1 MSFEGVDVIIAK
13 ETMWHNDMGCQG
25 KGELTM
31 KKVRLMPLIL
41 ALFMCSVGCSKSA
54 PVAEKKEEPREIRI
68 RTVEVVSAVENEDHI
83 YQVEY
88 PYSYIAFNKEEKKNE
103 RIDMLGVKDRD
114 KLTKEDTEYIM
125 NYVKSIPENTNPD
138 RENVSFRIWLVYL
151 DENNEQQYLSAWGW
165 DEFPED
171 WSEFID
177 YMNGLCGGEYLHSE
191 GEVVEVT
198 PQLLTE
204 LYGVTDEDVRGG
216 TLEDFIEHNEYNMV
230 DLTDHVLYM
239 ENELRNY
246 YADMKETLIAP
257 YRPYEIE
264 SVESTEEEYDAFMED
279 FFGRLGGEWEER
291 ESGQN
296 YLRYYVN
303 TENGDDFYI
312 GKTIDLENMN
322 LEPPADEDGYYGIAL
337 DAHMEGMVFGMDF
350 FYSPDKK
357 FIMVNLLGA
366 GEEDS
371 TDVVLEFV
379 GVE

>member
-1 MSFEGVDVIIAK
+1 MRKIFLVTINIIMLAIWFTGCAK
-13 ETMWHNDMGCQG
+13 
-25 KGELTM
+25 
-31 KKVRLMPLIL
+31 P
-41 ALFMCSVGCSKSA
+41 KS
-54 PVAEKKEEPREIRI
+54 VAEKNGAPRDIRI
-68 RTVEVVSAVENEDHI
+68 RTIEVVSAVENEDHI

-114 KLTKEDTEYIM
+114 ELTKEDTEYIM

-171 WSEFID
+171 WGEFID
-177 YMNGLCGGEYLHSE
+177 YVNGLCGGGYLRSE

-198 PQLLTE
+198 PQLLTD
-204 LYGVTDEDVRGG
+204 LYGVTDEDVREG
-216 TLEDFIEHNEYNMV
+216 TLEDFIEHKELDIV
-230 DLTDHVLYM
+230 DLTNHVFYI

-246 YADMKETLIAP
+246 YADMKETLIAS

-264 SVESTEEEYDAFMED
+264 SVESTEEEYDVFMED
-279 FFGRLGGEWEER
+279 FLGRLEGEWEER
-291 ESGQN
+291 ESDQN

-312 GKTIDLENMN
+312 GKTTDLENMN
-322 LEPPADEDGYYGIAL
+322 LEPPTDEDGYYGIAL

-357 FIMVNLLGA
+357 FIMVNLLGDGVVDA
-366 GEEDS
+366 
-371 TDVVLEFV
+371 TDIVLEFV

>member
-1 MSFEGVDVIIAK
+1 MAMFQKGKQMRKTSLRIIVLFAVV
-13 ETMWHNDMGCQG
+13 MLAGCG
-25 KGELTM
+25 KQE
-31 KKVRLMPLIL
+31 
-41 ALFMCSVGCSKSA
+41 
-54 PVAEKKEEPREIRI
+54 PVAEKEEKQWDIRI
-68 RTVEVVSAVENEDHI
+68 RTIEVVSAVENEDHI

-88 PYSYIAFNKEEKKNE
+88 PYTYIAFNKEEKKNE

-114 KLTKEDTEYIM
+114 ELTKEDTEYIM
-125 NYVKSIPENTNPD
+125 NYVKNIPENTNPD

-171 WSEFID
+171 WGEFID
-177 YMNGLCGGEYLHSE
+177 YMNGLCGGEYLRSE

-198 PQLLTE
+198 PQLLTD
-204 LYGVTDEDVRGG
+204 LYGVTDDDVRGG
-216 TLEDFIEHNEYNMV
+216 TLQDFIEHNEYNMV

-239 ENELRNY
+239 ENELRDY

-279 FFGRLGGEWEER
+279 FLGRLDGEWEER

-322 LEPPADEDGYYGIAL
+322 LEHPADEDGYYGIAL

>member
-1 MSFEGVDVIIAK
+1 
-13 ETMWHNDMGCQG
+13 
-25 KGELTM
+25 M
-31 KKVRLMPLIL
+31 KKRLLWIM
-41 ALFMCSVGCSKSA
+41 ALLLMGLLSGCSKQT
-54 PVAEKKEEPREIRI
+54 PVAEKNEAPREIRI
-68 RTVEVVSAVENEDHI
+68 RTIDVLSAVENEDHI
-83 YQVEY
+83 YQVNY
-88 PYSYIAFNKEEKKNE
+88 PYTYISYNKQERQNE

-114 KLTKEDTEYIM
+114 ELTKEDTEYIM
-125 NYVKSIPENTNPD
+125 NYVQSIPENTNPD
-138 RENVSFRIWLVYL
+138 RKNVSFRIWLVYL

-171 WSEFID
+171 WGEFID
-177 YMNGLCGGEYLHSE
+177 YMNGLCGGEYLRSE

-198 PQLLTE
+198 PELLTE
-204 LYGVTDEDVRGG
+204 LYGITDEDVRGG
-216 TLEDFIEHNEYNMV
+216 TLQDLIEHNEYNMV

-239 ENELRNY
+239 DNELRDF
-246 YADMKETLIAP
+246 YADTKEEFIAP

-279 FFGRLGGEWEER
+279 FLSRLEGEWEER

-312 GKTIDLENMN
+312 GKTADLENMS
-322 LEPPADEDGYYGIAL
+322 LERPADEDGYYGIAL
-337 DAHMEGMVFGMDF
+337 DAHMEGMVYSSDF

-357 FIMVNLLGA
+357 FFMVSLLGA

-371 TDVVLEFV
+371 TDIVLEFV
-379 GVE
+379 GAE

>member
-1 MSFEGVDVIIAK
+1 MRKIFLYTINIIMLAILL
-13 ETMWHNDMGCQG
+13 TGCANP
-25 KGELTM
+25 K
-31 KKVRLMPLIL
+31 
-41 ALFMCSVGCSKSA
+41 
-54 PVAEKKEEPREIRI
+54 PVAEKEEKQWDIRI
-68 RTVEVVSAVENEDHI
+68 RTIEVVSAVENEDHI

-88 PYSYIAFNKEEKKNE
+88 PYTYIAFNKEEKRNE

-114 KLTKEDTEYIM
+114 ELTKEDTEYIM
-125 NYVKSIPENTNPD
+125 DYVRSLPEDTDPD

-177 YMNGLCGGEYLHSE
+177 YMNGLCGREYLCSE

-198 PQLLTE
+198 PELLTD
-204 LYGVTDEDVRGG
+204 LYGVTDEDVREG
-216 TLEDFIEHNEYNMV
+216 TLEDFIEYKDLDIV
-230 DLTDHVLYM
+230 DITNHVFYM
-239 ENELRNY
+239 ENELRDY

-279 FFGRLGGEWEER
+279 FLGRLDGEWEER

-322 LEPPADEDGYYGIAL
+322 LEHPADEEGYYGIAL

>member
-1 MSFEGVDVIIAK
+1 MRKIFLVTINIMMLAILL
-13 ETMWHNDMGCQG
+13 TGCANP
-25 KGELTM
+25 K
-31 KKVRLMPLIL
+31 
-41 ALFMCSVGCSKSA
+41 
-54 PVAEKKEEPREIRI
+54 PVAEKNEAPRNIRI

-103 RIDMLGVKDRD
+103 RIDMIGVKDRD
-114 KLTKEDTEYIM
+114 ELTKEDTEYIM
-125 NYVKSIPENTNPD
+125 NYIRSLPEDTDPD

-165 DEFPED
+165 DEFPEN
-171 WSEFID
+171 WGEFID
-177 YMNGLCGGEYLHSE
+177 YVNGLCGGGYLRSE

-198 PQLLTE
+198 PQLLTD
-204 LYGVTDEDVRGG
+204 LYGVTDEDVREG
-216 TLEDFIEHNEYNMV
+216 TLEDFIEHKELDIV
-230 DLTDHVLYM
+230 DLTNHVFYI

-246 YADMKETLIAP
+246 YADMKETLIAS

-264 SVESTEEEYDAFMED
+264 SVESTEEEYDVFMED
-279 FFGRLGGEWEER
+279 FLGRLEGEWEER
-291 ESGQN
+291 ESDQN

-312 GKTIDLENMN
+312 GKTTDLENMN
-322 LEPPADEDGYYGIAL
+322 LEPPTDEDGYYGIAL

-357 FIMVNLLGA
+357 FIMVNLLGDGVVDA
-366 GEEDS
+366 
-371 TDVVLEFV
+371 TDIVLEFV

>member
-1 MSFEGVDVIIAK
+1 MKKRVLWIIALLV
-13 ETMWHNDMGCQG
+13 MV
-25 KGELTM
+25 LS
-31 KKVRLMPLIL
+31 
-41 ALFMCSVGCSKSA
+41 AGCSSPE
-54 PVAEKKEEPREIRI
+54 PVTEKKEEPREIRI

-88 PYSYIAFNKEEKKNE
+88 PYTYIAFNQEEKKNE
-103 RIDMLGVKDRD
+103 RIDMLGVRDRD
-114 KLTKEDTEYIM
+114 ELTKEDTEYIM
-125 NYVKSIPENTNPD
+125 NYVRSLPEDTDSD
-138 RENVSFRIWLVYL
+138 RKNVSFRIWLVYL

-171 WSEFID
+171 WGEFID
-177 YMNGLCGGEYLHSE
+177 YMNGLCGGEYLRSE

-204 LYGVTDEDVRGG
+204 LYGITDEDVRGG
-216 TLEDFIEHNEYNMV
+216 TLQDVIEHNELDIV

-239 ENELRNY
+239 ENELRDF
-246 YADMKETLIAP
+246 YADMKEELIAP

-279 FFGRLGGEWEER
+279 FLGRLDGEWEER
-291 ESGQN
+291 ESDQN
-296 YLRYYVN
+296 YLRFYMN
-303 TENGDDFYI
+303 TQNGDEFYI
-312 GKTIDLENMN
+312 GKTSELENMW
-322 LEPPADEDGYYGIAL
+322 LTPPADEDGYYSIEL

-357 FIMVNLLGA
+357 FIMVNLLG
-366 GEEDS
+366 GGVEDA

-379 GVE
+379 GAE

>member
-1 MSFEGVDVIIAK
+1 MRKIFLVTINIMMLAILL
-13 ETMWHNDMGCQG
+13 TGCANP
-25 KGELTM
+25 K
-31 KKVRLMPLIL
+31 
-41 ALFMCSVGCSKSA
+41 
-54 PVAEKKEEPREIRI
+54 PVAEKNEAPRNIRI

-103 RIDMLGVKDRD
+103 RIDMIGVKDRD
-114 KLTKEDTEYIM
+114 ELTKEDTEYIM
-125 NYVKSIPENTNPD
+125 NYIRSLPEDTDPD

-165 DEFPED
+165 DEFPEN
-171 WSEFID
+171 WGEFID
-177 YMNGLCGGEYLHSE
+177 YVNGLCGGEYLRSE

-198 PQLLTE
+198 PQLLTD
-204 LYGVTDEDVRGG
+204 LYGVTDEDVREG
-216 TLEDFIEHNEYNMV
+216 TLEDFIEHKELDIV
-230 DLTDHVLYM
+230 DLTNHVFYI

-246 YADMKETLIAP
+246 YADMKETLIAS

-264 SVESTEEEYDAFMED
+264 SVESTEEEYDVFMED
-279 FFGRLGGEWEER
+279 FLGRLEGEWEER
-291 ESGQN
+291 ESDQN
-296 YLRYYVN
+296 YLRYYIN

-312 GKTIDLENMN
+312 GKTTDLENMN
-322 LEPPADEDGYYGIAL
+322 LEPPTDEDGYYGIAL

-357 FIMVNLLGA
+357 FFMVNLLGDGVVDA
-366 GEEDS
+366 
-371 TDVVLEFV
+371 TDIVLEFV

>member
-1 MSFEGVDVIIAK
+1 MKKRVLWIIALLL
-13 ETMWHNDMGCQG
+13 MG
-25 KGELTM
+25 L
-31 KKVRLMPLIL
+31 L
-41 ALFMCSVGCSKSA
+41 SGCSKQT
-54 PVAEKKEEPREIRI
+54 PVTEKKEEPREIRI
-68 RTVEVVSAVENEDHI
+68 RTIDVLSAVENEDHI
-83 YQVEY
+83 YQVNY
-88 PYSYIAFNKEEKKNE
+88 PYTYISYNKQERQNE
-103 RIDMLGVKDRD
+103 RIDMLGVKERD
-114 KLTKEDTEYIM
+114 ELTKEDTEYIM
-125 NYVKSIPENTNPD
+125 NYVQSIPENTNPD

-171 WSEFID
+171 WGEFID
-177 YMNGLCGGEYLHSE
+177 YMNGLCGGEYLRSE

-198 PQLLTE
+198 PELLTE
-204 LYGVTDEDVRGG
+204 LYGITDEDVRGG
-216 TLEDFIEHNEYNMV
+216 TLQDLIEHNEYNMV

-239 ENELRNY
+239 DNELRDF
-246 YADMKETLIAP
+246 YADTKESFIAP

-279 FFGRLGGEWEER
+279 FLGRLEGKWEER

-312 GKTIDLENMN
+312 GKTTDLENMS
-322 LEPPADEDGYYGIAL
+322 LERPADEGGYYGIAL
-337 DAHMEGMVFGMDF
+337 DAHMEGMVYGSDF

-357 FIMVNLLGA
+357 FFMVTLLGE

-371 TDVVLEFV
+371 TDIVLEFV
-379 GVE
+379 GAE

>member
-1 MSFEGVDVIIAK
+1 MRKIFLVTINIMMLAILL
-13 ETMWHNDMGCQG
+13 TGCANP
-25 KGELTM
+25 K
-31 KKVRLMPLIL
+31 
-41 ALFMCSVGCSKSA
+41 
-54 PVAEKKEEPREIRI
+54 PVAEKNEAPRNIRI

-103 RIDMLGVKDRD
+103 RIDMIGVKDRD
-114 KLTKEDTEYIM
+114 ELTKEDTEYIM
-125 NYVKSIPENTNPD
+125 NYIRSLPEDTDPD

-165 DEFPED
+165 DEFPEN
-171 WSEFID
+171 WGEFID
-177 YMNGLCGGEYLHSE
+177 YVNGLCGGEYLRSE

-198 PQLLTE
+198 PQLLTD
-204 LYGVTDEDVRGG
+204 LYGVTDEDVREG
-216 TLEDFIEHNEYNMV
+216 TLEDFIEHKELDIV
-230 DLTDHVLYM
+230 DLTNHVFYI

-246 YADMKETLIAP
+246 YVDMKETLIAS

-264 SVESTEEEYDAFMED
+264 SVESTEEEYDVFMED
-279 FFGRLGGEWEER
+279 FLGRLEGEWEER
-291 ESGQN
+291 ESDQN

-312 GKTIDLENMN
+312 GKTTDLENMN
-322 LEPPADEDGYYGIAL
+322 LEPPTDEDGYYGIAL